1 MKNYTQMLKHFASF
15 FASFIR
21 IPFLFVLSASLCL
34 YSFSLMYTHECCA
47 HRWRWIHS
55 VEVYWISSWI
65 RWKYLRSTSI
75 IGKCIKRYFQKKK
88 LKIKANFKLCFAEKS
103 FFCHIRWE
111 ILFVVCF
118 QWFEYNRRFG
128 LRFSS
133 HGECSIQPWFLV
145 PYAHVICIELKRFTT
160 QIMIR
165 IRCRFFKNFFM
176 FETKREIL
184 IFIYL
189 FPWLYGESVRSMDVS
204 LY

>member
-1 MKNYTQMLKHFASF
+1 MKMD
-15 FASFIR
+15 
-21 IPFLFVLSASLCL
+21 
-34 YSFSLMYTHECCA
+34 SFSRGLLNFVMNTMKIFEKHKYNRKMY
-47 HRWRWIHS
+47 
-55 VEVYWISSWI
+55 
-65 RWKYLRSTSI
+65 
-75 IGKCIKRYFQKKK
+75 KRYFQQKK

-145 PYAHVICIELKRFTT
+145 LFAHVICIELKRFTT